1 MNNNNFSRMW
11 LLPIIQY
18 KHWNLLLME
27 NIHFWNFST
36 KCLVQKWTGCSFSRS
51 ERERECVRERE
62 RERERERLCQLSR
75 HKRDRNLHILCFEP
89 ANWFR
94 RPIFEKKRERKD
106 VITNGVNCSKGRNTN
121 KRTKR
126 GRNIDINRGTH

>member
-1 MNNNNFSRMW
+1 MSGTEMNRVQFFS
-11 LLPIIQY
+11 
-18 KHWNLLLME
+18 
-27 NIHFWNFST
+27 F
-36 KCLVQKWTGCSFSRS
+36 G
-51 ERERECVRERE
+51 ERE
-62 RERERERLCQLSR
+62 REREREALSTITTQ
-75 HKRDRNLHILCFEP
+75 RDRNLHILCFEP

-126 GRNIDINRGTH
+126 GRNKDINRGTHKDK